1 VSFLESFD
9 NVEALDLHRL
19 ICTRNQYIGQAD
31 VSASL
36 KFGCLHPRRGE
47 GNSDLSFSFSRFCF
61 LIPNNG
67 RRRTPR
73 ALAQAPIRGGAFG
86 GVDGGVACECASR
99 VADSHAADAQGG
111 WVNGSRGG

>member
-36 KFGCLHPRRGE
+36 KFGCLRPRRGE
-47 GNSDLSFSFSRFCF
+47 GNPDLSFSFSRFCF
-61 LIPNNG
+61 LIRNNG
-67 RRRTPR
+67 RNKNAAGKSASP
-73 ALAQAPIRGGAFG
+73 PYEGGRSA
-86 GVDGGVACECASR
+86 EWM
-99 VADSHAADAQGG
+99 AA
-111 WVNGSRGG
+111 